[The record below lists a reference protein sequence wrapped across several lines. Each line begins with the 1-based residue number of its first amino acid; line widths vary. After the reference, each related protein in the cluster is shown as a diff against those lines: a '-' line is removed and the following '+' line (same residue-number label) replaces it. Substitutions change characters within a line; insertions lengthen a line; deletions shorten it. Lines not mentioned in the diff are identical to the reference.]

1 MLTQRR
7 NTTTITRNKSM
18 MLVEGSIVRMTSTRR
33 KRELSRPKGR
43 MMMMARPIKDFVSVQ
58 EAVTTG
64 RQLKG

>member
-1 MLTQRR
+1 
-7 NTTTITRNKSM
+7 M